1 MDFHLMNTKDVLSQ
15 LQTDNKGLSTK
26 EAKKR
31 LESNGKNEFV
41 KPKKSPLALRFVK
54 QILDPM
60 IIILLV
66 AAAVS
71 AVVSVANHESFAD
84 VFIILAVVIINA
96 ILGVYQES
104 KAEKSIEALQ
114 EMTAPSTLVIRNG
127 KEQTVASA
135 ELVVGDIVVLETGD
149 AVPAD
154 GRIIDSK
161 LLQIEESALTG
172 ESVPV
177 NKLIDALELNEN
189 TKIDLADRKNMAYMG
204 STVVYGRGL
213 MVVTATGMN
222 TEMGKIAGELE
233 NVIETK
239 TPLQIKMVQLSKIL
253 TWVVIVISLVVFAL
267 QLIGAAAFNTEVII
281 SSFMIAISLA
291 VAAIPEG
298 LPAVV
303 TVALSIGVSRMSKR
317 NAIVRKLTA
326 VETLGCAQIICSDK
340 TGTLT
345 QNKMTVTDFY
355 GDESLLKRAMGL
367 CNDAN
372 HDSGEPTEKALFE

>member
-1 MDFHLMNTKDVLSQ
+1 MKTTEVLSN
-15 LQTDNKGLSTK
+15 LQTQNNGLSSK
-26 EAKKR
+26 EAQNR
-31 LESNGKNEFV
+31 LAKNGKNEFV
-41 KPKKSPLALRFVK
+41 KPKKTPLALRFVK
-54 QILDPM
+54 QIIDPM

-66 AAAVS
+66 AAVVS
-71 AVVSVANHESFAD
+71 AIVSVANNESFAD

-114 EMTAPSTLVIRNG
+114 EMTAPSTLVIRDG
-127 KEQTVASA
+127 KQQTVASA
-135 ELVVGDIVVLETGD
+135 DLVVGDIVVLETGD

-177 NKLIDALELNEN
+177 NKLIDALELGEN
-189 TKIDLADRKNMAYMG
+189 PKIDLADRKNMAYMG

-213 MVVTATGMN
+213 MVVTATGMD

-233 NVIETK
+233 NVVETK

-253 TWVVIVISLVVFAL
+253 TWVVVIISLVVFAL
-267 QLIGAAAFNTEVII
+267 QLISAAAFNTEVII

-355 GDESLLKRAMGL
+355 GDETLLKRAMGL

-372 HDSGEPTEKALFE
+372 CDSGEPTEKALFD